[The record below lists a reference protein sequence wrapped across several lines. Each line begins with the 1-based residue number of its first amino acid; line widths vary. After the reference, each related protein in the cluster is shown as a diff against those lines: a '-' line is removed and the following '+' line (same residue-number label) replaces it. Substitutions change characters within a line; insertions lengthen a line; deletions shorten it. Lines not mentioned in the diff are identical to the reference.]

1 MRHGELAVVG
11 TDDDASPERQTP
23 RERVLEAM
31 IAVVEAD
38 DENEDAYRAAWER
51 FRAAAKAWLD
61 DTRANPGSSAGSG
74 STLRRAFQALA
85 LLQRPLGSHEL
96 SQGLGVSQRSAQ
108 EMLDAMRKAG
118 LPLRTLRLRSD
129 SGRVVRHAL
138 RMTTAPR
145 CARCVAT
152 AQLWLPSMAGSR
164 GPGAM

>member
-1 MRHGELAVVG
+1 MTG
-11 TDDDASPERQTP
+11 QTP

-38 DENEDAYRAAWER
+38 DEDEAAYRAAWER

-61 DTRANPGSSAGSG
+61 DTQANHGTAVGSG
-74 STLRRAFQALA
+74 STLRRAFRALA
-85 LLQRPLGSHEL
+85 LLQRPLGSEEL

-138 RMTTAPR
+138 RLSPHQR

-152 AQLWLPSMAGSR
+152 AQLWLPSVGGSR
-164 GPGAM
+164 GPGVM

>member
-1 MRHGELAVVG
+1 M
-11 TDDDASPERQTP
+11 TDETRQTP

-31 IAVVEAD
+31 IAVVECD
-38 DENEDAYRAAWER
+38 DEDEVAYRAAWER

-61 DTRANPGSSAGSG
+61 DTRSNPHGPPMGSG
-74 STLRRAFQALA
+74 ATLRRAFQALS
-85 LLQRPLGSHEL
+85 LLNRPLGSEEL
-96 SQGLGVSQRSAQ
+96 SRALGVSQRSAQ

-138 RMTTAPR
+138 RMTAPR
-145 CARCVAT
+145 CVRCVAT
-152 AQLWLPSMAGSR
+152 AQLWLPSVAGNR